1 MESGF
6 VDYENYKPI
15 DKGVELLELDKL
27 FEQNKLELL
36 SKIELKNVEVNL
48 K

>member
-1 MESGF
+1 M
-6 VDYENYKPI
+6 DYENYKST
-15 DKGVELLELDKL
+15 DKGANILELGKL